1 MTRWPP
7 RGRRARIRAA
17 AAAWFSPRRWPAN
30 DLLIAAAGLVLAVSV
45 FVPWFKATL
54 RFKTSSAYG
63 YLIDPPGT
71 VSGITAHSWLW
82 AVFALGLLHFVV
94 LAARHAP
101 ARRALRLPGYRQLL
115 VVTSGLSCIAVLLAF
130 AIRPDPWYGP
140 VNLPDTFYI
149 VIDPSYGA
157 IVAVGAALVS
167 LGIAIAAIRDRP
179 AR

>member
-7 RGRRARIRAA
+7 RGRRSRIRAA
-17 AAAWFSPRRWPAN
+17 AAAWFSPRRWPVN

-82 AVFALGLLHFVV
+82 AVFALGLLQFVV
-94 LAARHAP
+94 LAARYAP
-101 ARRALRLPGYRQLL
+101 ARRAFRLPGYRQLL
-115 VVTSGLSCIAVLLAF
+115 VATSGLSCIAVLLAF
-130 AIRPDPWYGP
+130 AIRPGPWYGP
-140 VNLPDTFYI
+140 SNLPDTFYI

-157 IVAVGAALVS
+157 IVAVGAGLVS

-179 AR
+179 AG